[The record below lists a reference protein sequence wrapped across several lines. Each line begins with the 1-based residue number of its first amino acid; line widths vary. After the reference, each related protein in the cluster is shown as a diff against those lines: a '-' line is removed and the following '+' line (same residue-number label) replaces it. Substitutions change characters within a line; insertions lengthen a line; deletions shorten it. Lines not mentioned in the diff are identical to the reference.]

1 MPEVSPTNK
10 VLLVEDNPI
19 NIKLAVSML
28 ERLGLSVTVATNGQ
42 EAIDYVKTGEHIDL
56 ILMDI
61 QMPIMDGIEATHY
74 LYKNIANCPTIVA
87 MTANVDTQ
95 HYNSCID
102 AGMAGFIEKPI
113 RLAKLKEVLPTHLP
127 TLHILGDN
135 TVWKE
140 ALSSDGAFLR
150 IDIEK
155 INKDYSECW
164 DIFYK
169 FYRDFILYYQNELPK
184 LENAIKA
191 NDSKLSLKSLK
202 DFSDL
207 AVYFHPKFLQP
218 ISDEMKSNAATNN
231 FGICL
236 KEFRKLR
243 KEAQEV
249 IREVSLL
256 LANQPQKI
264 SQ

>member
-1 MPEVSPTNK
+1 VPEVSPNNK

-28 ERLGLSVTVATNGQ
+28 ERLGLIVTVATNGQ
-42 EAIDYVKTGEHIDL
+42 EAIDYVQSGEHIDL

-61 QMPIMDGIEATHY
+61 QMPVMDGLEATHY
-74 LYKNIANCPTIVA
+74 LYKNIENCPTIVA

-95 HYNSCID
+95 HYNSCIE

-127 TLHILGDN
+127 TLHIFGDQN
-135 TVWKE
+135 IWKDG
-140 ALSSDGAFLR
+140 LQSDGIFLR
-150 IDIEK
+150 IDVES
-155 INKDYSECW
+155 INRDNSECW

-191 NDSKLSLKSLK
+191 NDSALSLKALK
-202 DFSDL
+202 EFSDL
-207 AVYFHPKFLQP
+207 AIYFHPKYISP
-218 ISDEMKSNAATNN
+218 IADEIKKNASTNN

-256 LANQPQKI
+256 LANQSQKI